1 MKILL
6 LFVLILTGCQDTSVL
21 EEGTVTQEAGVDENA
36 LSTYDEANAPFG
48 NYLNSQMTITEAV
61 SAIEEKTI
69 VNPLILNNSSV
80 EVGDSVAV
88 SIGKLQ
94 AQITAGGG
102 SSAKLNFNSSNL
114 PLYNS
119 FGLFS
124 DLSNHTNGIKFEAD
138 NSLSLYSDEQLIASF
153 NDQKVELFSDL
164 YVNGQVFTLSDRRSK
179 RDISP
184 INQAAKVLT
193 INPVSFTWGDSGK
206 KDIGVIAQQVKDVFP
221 SAVTVDEKGLHR
233 VNYAKLIAP
242 LIEVVKNQQKEIQAL
257 KQAISKNKP

>member
-6 LFVLILTGCQDTSVL
+6 LFVLILTSCQDTSVL
-21 EEGTVTQEAGVDENA
+21 EEGTVTQEASVDENA
-36 LSTYDEANAPFG
+36 LSTYDEGNAPFG
-48 NYLNSQMTITEAV
+48 NYLNSEMTITEAV

-102 SSAKLNFNSSNL
+102 ASAKFNFSSSNS
-114 PLYNS
+114 PLYNA

-124 DLSNHTNGIKFEAD
+124 DLSNHTNGIKFETD
-138 NSLSLYSDEQLIASF
+138 NSLSLFSDEKLVVSV
-153 NDQKVELFSDL
+153 NEQKVEIFSDL

-179 RDISP
+179 KDIKP
-184 INQAAKVLT
+184 INDAAKVLS
-193 INPVSFTWGDSGK
+193 IEPVSFSWSDTGR
-206 KDIGVIAQQVKDVFP
+206 KDIGVIAQQVKNVFP
-221 SAVTVDEKGLHR
+221 SAVTVDKMAFTE
-233 VNYAKLIAP
+233 LIMQ
-242 LIEVVKNQQKEIQAL
+242 N
-257 KQAISKNKP
+257 